1 MQVIIERY
9 IYREV
14 LQTCAAVLAVLVLIY
29 GADRYT
35 RYLSD
40 AAAGLVSAEL
50 ILEILALKLIEKLP
64 VLLPLALYLAVL
76 FSLGRLYRDSEVVA
90 FGAGGVGIWRLSRAV
105 LWVVLGFA
113 LAGAALAMFIAPSA
127 AAIRFALLEEAKLK
141 AESQVFVPGRFK
153 EFGGGHQVIYVE
165 GVDAE
170 TGGMSDVFVRVRRP
184 GQEYVLV
191 SAAAHQRVLPGDAG
205 RYMVLEDGFRYAGLP
220 GDAEFSVT
228 RFARHG
234 VWIDTRPKARAA
246 RARSMLATIALFD
259 SADTRHLAELQR
271 RISSVVSIVVLG
283 MLAVPLARSSPREGR
298 YGRLF
303 VAVVAYFIYSNTIS
317 IFENLLERGQI
328 PAAVG
333 AWPVHATV
341 AALVLALLAR
351 QNAGGRRAD
360 SGWRSLAASGGR
372 NVPQ

>member
-1 MQVIIERY
+1 MIIERY

-14 LQTCAAVLAVLVLIY
+14 LQTCGAVLAVLVLVY

-90 FGAGGVGIWRLSRAV
+90 LGAGGVGIWRLSRAI

-113 LAGAALAMFIAPSA
+113 FAGAALAMFIAPGA
-127 AAIRFALLEEAKLK
+127 AAVRVALMEESKLK
-141 AESQVFVPGRFK
+141 AENQVFVPGRFK
-153 EFGGGHQVIYVE
+153 EFGGGNQVIYVE
-165 GVDAE
+165 GVDAR
-170 TGGMSDVFVRVRRP
+170 TGGMSDVFVRVRKP

-191 SAAAHQRVLPGDAG
+191 SATAHQSVLPGDAG

-220 GDAEFSVT
+220 GGAEFSVT
-228 RFARHG
+228 RFVRHA

-246 RARSMLATIALFD
+246 RARSMLATTALLD
-259 SADTRHLAELQR
+259 TGDTRNLAELHR

-317 IFENLLERGQI
+317 IFENLLERGEI
-328 PAAVG
+328 PVAVG
-333 AWPVHATV
+333 VWPVHATV
-341 AALVLALLAR
+341 AVLVLVLLAR
-351 QNAGGRRAD
+351 QNAGGWRAD
-360 SGWRSLAASGGR
+360 TGWRALAAFRGR
-372 NVPQ
+372 VGPQ

>member
-1 MQVIIERY
+1 MIIERY
-9 IYREV
+9 LYREV

-35 RYLSD
+35 RYLAD
-40 AAAGLVSAEL
+40 AAAGIVTAEL
-50 ILEILALKLIEKLP
+50 VFQILALKLVEKLP

-76 FSLGRLYRDSEVVA
+76 ISLGRLYRDSEIVA
-90 FGAGGVGIWRLSRAV
+90 FGAGGVGIWRLFRAI
-105 LWVVLGFA
+105 LWVVLAFA
-113 LAGAALAMFIAPSA
+113 VAGAVLALFVAPGVA
-127 AAIRFALLEEAKLK
+127 TIRVALLEEAKLK
-141 AESQVFVPGRFK
+141 AENQVFVPGRFK
-153 EFGGGHQVIYVE
+153 EFGGGDQVIYVE
-165 GVDAE
+165 AVDAD
-170 TGGMSDVFVRVRRP
+170 TGGMSDVFVRVRKP
-184 GQEYVLV
+184 GQEYVLL
-191 SAAAHQRVLPGDAG
+191 SDTAYQEVLPGDAG

-234 VWIDTRPKARAA
+234 VWIETRPKAPATRAL
-246 RARSMLATIALFD
+246 RMLATFALVD
-259 SADTRHLAELQR
+259 SEDSRHLAELHR

-317 IFENLLERGQI
+317 IFENLLDRGQV
-328 PAAVG
+328 PVAVG

-341 AALVLALLAR
+341 AVLVLVLLVR
-351 QNAGGRRAD
+351 QNAGGGRAG
-360 SGWRSLAASGGR
+360 SGLRAIALPGARGAA
-372 NVPQ
+372 Q